1 MRWNASVAV
10 IRCGVSI
17 PSAALILCL
26 LADQAISQVAEV
38 SVEGTPVSESMTTHS
53 EIPIH
58 EWPEFQPSTPE
69 LYAATFSTS
78 DFTNLQIPSQDPLPG
93 VWEEPQMAMATTPGA
108 LAGVSGQA
116 KDLELEPVKLSL
128 EFSTESRESMNFGLF
143 NSLAQ
148 QNVTPPP
155 NFTPPQDIAPPANP
169 RPDPNED
176 RFLQPTPSPG
186 QPEQPSESQPQP
198 APTPEPEPP
207 APEQLIPVQK
217 VEVSGSTIL
226 SPEEL
231 QTLTAVVEGRSV
243 TLTEL
248 RQVADK
254 ITEIYLDRGYITS
267 RAVVPAGQTIE
278 NGVVRIQVI
287 EGKLGRIEVEGN
299 QRLKTRYIT
308 SRIQLGANPPLSTAA
323 LEDQLRL
330 LRADPLL
337 ENVEASLRAG
347 DQEGESILIV
357 RVTEAN
363 PFGANVSLDNYS
375 PPSIG
380 SERVGVGLRHRN
392 LTGWGDLIAVF
403 YNTAS
408 IVGNGDS
415 DVLDFIY
422 NRPIN
427 AMNGTI
433 QLRVAPNRNRIVQA
447 PFDTFNIEG
456 ETQLYEVSYRQPLIR
471 TPVEE
476 FALSL
481 GFGYQESQTFIDEE
495 GTRFG
500 EGPGEDGISRTSV
513 FKFGQDYVH
522 RDPQGA
528 WALRSQFSLGTGLL
542 NATTNNDPNPD
553 GRFVSWLGQV
563 QRVQRLSENHLL
575 IVQGD
580 VQLTPNALL
589 PSQQFVIG
597 GGLSLRGYRQNVR
610 SGDNGFRISV
620 EDRITI
626 ERDSAGIPL
635 LQFAPFFDMG
645 MIWNHP
651 DNPNVLPDQR
661 FLAGLGLGVL
671 WAPLPEV
678 NIRLDYALP
687 LVDLDDRGNNAQ
699 DDGFYFSV
707 TYTPF

>member
-10 IRCGVSI
+10 FRCGVSI
-17 PSAALILCL
+17 PSAALMLCL
-26 LADQAISQVAEV
+26 FADQAISQFSEV
-38 SVEGTPVSESMTTHS
+38 SVEQTPLTESLTSHG
-53 EIPIH
+53 EISIH
-58 EWPEFQPSTPE
+58 QWRESYSPTPE
-69 LYAATFSTS
+69 LYAATFSES
-78 DFTNLQIPSQDPLPG
+78 DFSDLSHLDIVTQEPLPG
-93 VWEEPQMAMATTPGA
+93 GVMERAKIATLTTVDRVPG
-108 LAGVSGQA
+108 VYGQA
-116 KDLELEPVKLSL
+116 KDLELEPVKISV
-128 EFSTESRESMNFGLF
+128 EFPLDTPELTPGFLF
-143 NSLAQ
+143 NTLGQ
-148 QNVTPPP
+148 VVPP
-155 NFTPPQDIAPPANP
+155 TNP
-169 RPDPNED
+169 RPDPNQD
-176 RFLQPTPSPG
+176 RFLQDA
-186 QPEQPSESQPQP
+186 P
-198 APTPEPEPP
+198 APTQEPPSIPEETQPPPAPPADPP
-207 APEQLIPVQK
+207 APEQLIPVQR
-217 VEVSGSTIL
+217 VEVSGSSIL
-226 SPEEL
+226 TDAEL
-231 QTLTAVVEGRSV
+231 QTITAAVEGRSV
-243 TLTEL
+243 SLNEL
-248 RQVADK
+248 RQVADR
-254 ITEIYLDRGYITS
+254 ITEIYLNRGYITS

-287 EGKLGRIEVEGN
+287 EGRLGRIDVEGN

-357 RVTEAN
+357 RVTEAS
-363 PFGANVSLDNYS
+363 PFDAIFSVDNYS

-380 SERVGVGLRHRN
+380 SERAGIGLRHRN
-392 LTGWGDLIAVF
+392 LTGWGDLMAVF

-408 IVGNGDS
+408 IVGQGDS
-415 DVLDFIY
+415 DVFDLIY

-433 QLRVAPNRNRIVQA
+433 QLRVAPNRNRIIQA
-447 PFDTFNIEG
+447 PFDAFNIEG
-456 ETQLYEVSYRQPLIR
+456 KTKLYEVSYRQPLVR
-471 TPVEE
+471 TPVQE

-481 GFGYQESQTFIDEE
+481 GFGYQQSQTFIDEE

-528 WALRSQFSLGTGLL
+528 WALRSQFSLGTGLFD
-542 NATTNNDPNPD
+542 ATTNNNPNPD
-553 GRFVSWLGQV
+553 GRFISWLGQV
-563 QRVQRLSENHLL
+563 QRVQRLSDNHLL

-580 VQLTPNALL
+580 VQLSPNALL

-620 EDRITI
+620 EDRITL

-635 LQFAPFFDMG
+635 LQVAPFFDMG
-645 MIWNHP
+645 MVWNHK
-651 DNPNVLPDQR
+651 DNPNLLPDQR
-661 FLAGLGLGVL
+661 FLAGVGLGVL
-671 WAPLPEV
+671 WSPLPEV
-678 NIRLDYALP
+678 NVRLDYGLP
-687 LVDLDDRGNNAQ
+687 LIDLEDRGNNTQ
-699 DDGFYFSV
+699 DQGFYFSV